1 MIAGMIKEFYI
12 RQCFASDSIL
22 FRYDCKN
29 LIGTF
34 MCVCP
39 DGFRKLGATD
49 ECQDI
54 DECASDN
61 YEYEGGEGKFFLFIR
76 TVWSVNDVKLEIGKA
91 APCVSRALK

>member
-12 RQCFASDSIL
+12 RQFFASDLIL

-61 YEYEGGEGKFFLFIR
+61 YEYEGGEGKFF
-76 TVWSVNDVKLEIGKA
+76 SVYTY
-91 APCVSRALK
+91 CVVRQ

>member
-1 MIAGMIKEFYI
+1 
-12 RQCFASDSIL
+12 
-22 FRYDCKN
+22 
-29 LIGTF
+29 

-61 YEYEGGEGKFFLFIR
+61 YEYEGGEGELLL
-76 TVWSVNDVKLEIGKA
+76 KLLA
-91 APCVSRALK
+91 SCHVFVHF

>member
-61 YEYEGGEGKFFLFIR
+61 YEYEGGEGKFFLFIH
-76 TVWSVNDVKLEIGKA
+76 TVWSVNEIGKA
-91 APCVSRALK
+91 ALK

>member
-1 MIAGMIKEFYI
+1 
-12 RQCFASDSIL
+12 
-22 FRYDCKN
+22 
-29 LIGTF
+29 

-61 YEYEGGEGKFFLFIR
+61 YEYEGGEGELLYI
-76 TVWSVNDVKLEIGKA
+76 KLKQA
-91 APCVSRALK
+91 CLSF

>member
-1 MIAGMIKEFYI
+1 
-12 RQCFASDSIL
+12 
-22 FRYDCKN
+22 
-29 LIGTF
+29 

-61 YEYEGGEGKFFLFIR
+61 YEYEGGEGELLYFLYNRDI
-76 TVWSVNDVKLEIGKA
+76 N
-91 APCVSRALK
+91 